1 MTLLND
7 YLVEEDFSMTIEEQ
21 LYILGGSNSVDP
33 EDDGNN
39 TNKCNNCEK
48 CNRCTDNCSI

>member
-1 MTLLND
+1 MTLFND
-7 YLVEEDFSMTIEEQ
+7 YLAEEDFSMTIEEQ
-21 LYILGGSNSVDP
+21 LHILGGSNYVDP
-33 EDDGNN
+33 EDDGDN